1 MTMPGGI
8 RASVDRF
15 DPPATLRGWAVKQ
28 RNGAVAAE
36 AEARDA
42 GRTLLLLDAE
52 SRSAG
57 DRLYRRHGWT
67 EIGRAPAHAL
77 KPDGRLTGT
86 TLFYKTLAP

>member
-1 MTMPGGI
+1 MPGGI

-15 DPPATLRGWAVKQ
+15 DPPATLLGWAVKQ
-28 RNGAVAAE
+28 RNGALVAAE
-36 AEARDA
+36 AVARDA

-67 EIGRAPAHAL
+67 EIGRAPAHAR

>member
-1 MTMPGGI
+1 
-8 RASVDRF
+8 
-15 DPPATLRGWAVKQ
+15 VKQ
-28 RNGAVAAE
+28 RNGALVAAE

-42 GRTLLLLDAE
+42 GRTLLLLDTESRSAG

>member
-1 MTMPGGI
+1 MPGGI

-28 RNGAVAAE
+28 RNGALVAAE
-36 AEARDA
+36 AVARDA
-42 GRTLLLLDAE
+42 GRTLLLLDTE

-67 EIGRAPAHAL
+67 EVGRAPAHAL